1 MYASLFLFVSDN
13 DVSDIYQGVGMAW
26 LLKAGA
32 FAAAAG
38 IAMVN
43 IDWFRKEIPQAT
55 LAYLSNIELRTLDGS
70 EKSFLAAD
78 LWRKSGAVIVVVR
91 RPG

>member
-13 DVSDIYQGVGMAW
+13 DVSDIYEGADMAW

-43 IDWFRKEIPQAT
+43 IDWFRKVIFGCG
-55 LAYLSNIELRTLDGS
+55 LV
-70 EKSFLAAD
+70 EKERCCD
-78 LWRKSGAVIVVVR
+78 SGC
-91 RPG
+91 